1 MGNHDKFIDAMRKGR
16 IKGITRLILEDI
28 VTRKRTVIEDSNMV
42 TAAINKIFDSNY
54 LGIMDYNHLM
64 PLTKLFGGLFMFWNT
79 LTESTENI
87 YPPSQG
93 SNKLTGYAGQTSHSS
108 ANPYRGNPN
117 GAAAVFDPANGH
129 VKFVWDF
136 QLEQANGTIS
146 AVCLTSAAAGDVGL
160 YPDGTAALM
169 EPYGNVESGLT
180 SFTPYEA
187 GGAEWD
193 QQKANRAPMKIDNDG
208 FGISVFVSGNIFK
221 ETKVRHPFVRPCLL
235 ETYSA
240 IDNDSFTVM
249 EEHSATLSRSY
260 TSGYTVIGQDDSYY
274 YIIERDSGSTTTLY
288 VDKVSKS
295 DYSVTSQTISLSGVA
310 LGRPAM
316 SAGGMNNGIVSDG
329 FIYWVSNT
337 NAKNFVRIDMT
348 TPANSVEL
356 TTYMIDDLNL
366 KMTPISGSAGLILGK
381 NFLINGDFVYP
392 VAIGNLRPKDTQP
405 SIATFYSS
413 SASYKN
419 SPLVYQMGSYEY
431 NVSNRRMSAGPVLY
445 LPYLATINNL
455 QTPAQKDATKILRVE
470 YDLFVVSGGA

>member
-1 MGNHDKFIDAMRKGR
+1 MGNHDKFIDAMRNGR
-16 IKGITRLILEDI
+16 IRGITRLILEDV
-28 VTRKRTVIEDSNMV
+28 VTRKRTVIEESNMV

-54 LGIMDYNHLM
+54 LGIMDYNHIM
-64 PLTKLFGGLFMFWNT
+64 PLTKLFGGLFMFWDN
-79 LTESTENI
+79 LTENSENI

-93 SNKLTGYAGQTSHSS
+93 SNKLTGFAGQTSHSS

-117 GAAAVFDPANGH
+117 GAASVYDPANGH

-136 QLEQANGTIS
+136 LLEQGNGTIS

-169 EPYGNVESGLT
+169 ESYGNVESGLT
-180 SFTPYEA
+180 SFTAREA
-187 GGAEWD
+187 GGAGWD
-193 QQKANRAPMKIDNDG
+193 QAKANRAPMKIDNDG
-208 FGISVFVSGNIFK
+208 FGVSVFVSGNIFK

-249 EEHSATLSRSY
+249 DEHSATLSRNY

-274 YIIERDSGSTTTLY
+274 YIMERDSGSATILY

-295 DYSVTSQTISLSGVA
+295 DYSVTANMISLAGVA
-310 LGRPAM
+310 LARPAM
-316 SAGGMNNGIVSDG
+316 NAGGMNNGIVSDG
-329 FIYWVSNT
+329 FIYWVSNA

-366 KMTPISGSAGLILGK
+366 EMTPITRTPGLVLGK

-392 VAIGNLRPKDTQP
+392 VAIGNLRSSDTQP
-405 SIATFYSS
+405 SITTFYNS
-413 SASYKN
+413 SAAYKN
-419 SPLVYQMGSYEY
+419 SPLVYQMGSY
-431 NVSNRRMSAGPVLY
+431 NADVTNRRLSAGPVLY

-455 QTPAQKDATKILRVE
+455 QTPAQKDITKTLRVE

>member
-1 MGNHDKFIDAMRKGR
+1 MHDKFIEAMRKGK
-16 IKGITRLILEDI
+16 IKGVTRLIIEDV
-28 VTRKRTVIEDSNMV
+28 VTKKRTVIEESNMV
-42 TAAINKIFDSNY
+42 TSAINKIFDSNM

-64 PLTKLFGGLFMFWNT
+64 PLTKLFGGLFMFWDN
-79 LTESTENI
+79 LTEAADNI
-87 YPPSQG
+87 YPPSQE

-117 GAAAVFDPANGH
+117 GAASVFDPSNGH

-136 QLEQANGTIS
+136 LLEQGNGTIS

-169 EPYGNVESGLT
+169 ETYGITENGLT
-180 SFTPYEA
+180 SFNPMEA
-187 GGAEWD
+187 GGSGWD
-193 QQKANRAPMKIDNDG
+193 QEKANRAPIRIDDDG

-235 ETYSA
+235 ESYSA

-249 EEHSATLSRSY
+249 DEHSATLSRNF
-260 TSGYTVIGQDDSYY
+260 TANYTVIGQDDSYY
-274 YIIERDSGSTTTLY
+274 YIMERDSGSATTLY

-310 LGRPAM
+310 LGRPSM
-316 SAGGMNNGIVSDG
+316 TAGGMNNGIVSNG

-337 NAKNFVRIDMT
+337 DSKNFVRIDMT

-356 TTYMIDDLNL
+356 TSYMINDLDL
-366 KMTPISGSAGLILGK
+366 GMTPISRTSGLILGK

-392 VAIGNLRPKDTQP
+392 VAIGNLRSSDTQP
-405 SIATFYSS
+405 GTASIWNS
-413 SASYKN
+413 SAAYKN
-419 SPLVYQMGSYEY
+419 GPMVYQMGSY
-431 NVSNRRMSAGPVLY
+431 NQSVTNRRMSAGPVLY

-455 QTPAQKDATKILRVE
+455 QTPAQKDITKTLRVE
-470 YDLFVVSGGA
+470 YDLFVISGGA